1 MFRYQNYQ
9 SDCQTIRHVY
19 VLPFSAKAT
28 IFCLL
33 VPGFGSS
40 LYPVT
45 SVPAHRSHLS
55 QVQLVA
61 TWRVGPR
68 RGRDPAVIWA
78 FSNIFCQIVIDS
90 MSQKYPL
97 ALQTLNISLE
107 NNYKMKITLQIM
119 STIQFF
125 AVIFVHLWDGCQ
137 SAGSY
142 WIKLLLFIIRYL
154 LWRVLVSLP
163 NCSVQ
168 DQWRTYRYNQYNNFS
183 HFFSHPI

>member
-1 MFRYQNYQ
+1 MEWTQFSKCSDIRIISQTVRQ
-9 SDCQTIRHVY
+9 SDTCMFYHFQHKQLY
-19 VLPFSAKAT
+19 FASLF
-28 IFCLL
+28 LGL
-33 VPGFGSS
+33 VPPCIQW
-40 LYPVT
+40 PVCPLTGLT
-45 SVPAHRSHLS
+45 SARFSWWPLGEP
-55 QVQLVA
+55 
-61 TWRVGPR
+61 GPR

-137 SAGSY
+137 SAGS
-142 WIKLLLFIIRYL
+142 
-154 LWRVLVSLP
+154 
-163 NCSVQ
+163 NCS
-168 DQWRTYRYNQYNNFS
+168 S
-183 HFFSHPI
+183 L

>member
-45 SVPAHRSHLS
+45 SVSAHWSHLS

-61 TWRVGPR
+61 TWWVGPR

-107 NNYKMKITLQIM
+107 NNYKMKITLHIM

-137 SAGSY
+137 SAGSSCS
-142 WIKLLLFIIRYL
+142 
-154 LWRVLVSLP
+154 SL
-163 NCSVQ
+163 
-168 DQWRTYRYNQYNNFS
+168 
-183 HFFSHPI
+183 